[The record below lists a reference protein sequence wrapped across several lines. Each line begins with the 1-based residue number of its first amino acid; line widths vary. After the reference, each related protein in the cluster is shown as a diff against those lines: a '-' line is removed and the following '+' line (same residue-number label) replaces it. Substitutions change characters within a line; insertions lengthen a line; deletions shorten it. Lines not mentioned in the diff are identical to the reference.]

1 MSDRPGPAYNRAVP
15 PPNEASKRRPLG
27 DPLQVNLR
35 WLVRMLLLVVVLPN
49 AVLTAVGIVAIIT
62 RQEVRELVF
71 GVLVVAF
78 AVSVIAGS
86 FLLFFL
92 ARRGARL
99 ARIQETFLSHISH
112 ELRTPL
118 AGIRLHT
125 QILEAEQPDPE
136 TRLSLEAIRRETG
149 RMQELVERL
158 LAWRQVRSPKS
169 FYRRIPVAVHEVV
182 DRVLALTAHPP
193 QLKLR
198 VRHPDAT
205 FLGDLDAFAEAIANL
220 VQNAIKYAGDAGP
233 IELTVQTFQRRVIFS
248 VCDRGPGL
256 PPDVG
261 ERLFDPF
268 FRYVSPDR
276 PDPGGL
282 GLGLA
287 IAQEIAR
294 AHGGRLATMPRRG
307 LGVRFYISVPLE
319 RS

>member
-1 MSDRPGPAYNRAVP
+1 
-15 PPNEASKRRPLG
+15 
-27 DPLQVNLR
+27 
-35 WLVRMLLLVVVLPN
+35 MLLLVVFLPN
-49 AVLTAVGIVAIIT
+49 AILTGIGIIAIVT
-62 RQEVRELVF
+62 QEQVRELVF
-71 GVLVVAF
+71 GILVVAF

-86 FLLFFL
+86 FLLYVL

-99 ARIQETFLSHISH
+99 ARLQETFLSHISH

-125 QILEAEQPDPE
+125 QILEQAPGSAESAGSVASI
-136 TRLSLEAIRRETG
+136 LRETE
-149 RMQELVERL
+149 RMQQLIERL
-158 LAWRQVRSPKS
+158 LAWRQVRSATS
-169 FYRRIPVAVHEVV
+169 LYRDESITAQEVV
-182 DRVLALTAHPP
+182 DRVVALTRHPP
-193 QLKLR
+193 ELKVR
-198 VRHPDAT
+198 IRHPAAL
-205 FLGDLDAFAEAIANL
+205 FRGDREAFSEAIANL
-220 VQNAIKYAGDAGP
+220 VQNAIKYAGAFGP
-233 IELTVQTFQRRVIFS
+233 IELTSQTFQRRLIFS

-268 FRYVSPDR
+268 FRYIAPDR

-307 LGVRFYISVPLE
+307 RGVRFYVSVPLD
-319 RS
+319 RG